1 MRKREKLEKRWRYLF
16 NLEWKQSFMVD
27 NARKLDHI
35 VDLEEKKRNQQ
46 KVITKLRKENRELKQ
61 KNKNIPDV
69 SKLENQIKELYN
81 QLNEQYEKEN
91 LERNYLISTIKN
103 ISRENDELR
112 KEHREELEY
121 IKKKY
126 KARTDNL
133 NKIIHIRD
141 EKIKELSSKILR
153 LKQKLAKSREI
164 ERKKIQFS
172 SRKEENFKG
181 KSKDAC
187 KGKRRKSKFI
197 WTYDQIK
204 FFSYVIY
211 KFRINF

>member
-27 NARKLDHI
+27 NARKIDHI

-69 SKLENQIKELYN
+69 YKLENQIKELYN

-164 ERKKIQFS
+164 EKKNAIL
-172 SRKEENFKG
+172 FK
-181 KSKDAC
+181 
-187 KGKRRKSKFI
+187 KRREF
-197 WTYDQIK
+197 
-204 FFSYVIY
+204 
-211 KFRINF
+211 